1 MAYDK
6 LKIFSGSANRY
17 LSKEVCNFLK
27 VPMGALEIGRF
38 PDGEVSIKI
47 TENTRGCDTFV
58 IQPTSSPA
66 NENLMELLIIIDA
79 LRRASAGRITAVVP
93 YYGYSRQDRKAE
105 PRVPITA
112 KLVANLITVAG
123 ANRVLT
129 LDLHAGQIQGF
140 FDIPVDHLFVRPV
153 LIDYFKRKKLSNLI
167 VVSPDAGGVER
178 ARSFAKRMKLNLA
191 IIDKRRISPDE
202 AAVMNIIGNV
212 KNKNIIIV
220 DDMIDTAGTLVKAAE
235 ALKKSGA
242 ADIYAAAAHGI
253 FAGSAYEKIEKSSV
267 KEVVVTNSISDNKS
281 QSKKIKVLSVGKLLA
296 DAILRIH
303 DEKSVSEL
311 FELS

>member
-27 VPMGALEIGRF
+27 VHMGALEIGRF
-38 PDGEVSIKI
+38 PDGEVNIKI
-47 TENTRGCDTFV
+47 TENIRGCDTFV

-153 LIDYFKRKKLSNLI
+153 LVDYFKRKKLQNLI

-178 ARSFAKRMKLNLA
+178 ARSFAKRMKVGLA

-235 ALKKSGA
+235 ALKKAGA
-242 ADIYAAAAHGI
+242 ADIYATAAHGI
-253 FAGSAYEKIEKSSV
+253 FAGSACEKIEKSPV
-267 KEVVVTNSISDNKS
+267 KEVVVTNSIYNKS
-281 QSKKIKVLSVGKLLA
+281 QLKKIKVLSVGKLLA

>member
-1 MAYDK
+1 MTYGK

-38 PDGEVSIKI
+38 PDGEVNIKI
-47 TENTRGCDTFV
+47 TENIRGCDTFV

-79 LRRASAGRITAVVP
+79 LCRASAGRITAVVP

-153 LIDYFKRKKLSNLI
+153 LVDYFKKKKLQNVI

-178 ARSFAKRMKLNLA
+178 ARSFAKRMKVGLA
-191 IIDKRRISPDE
+191 IIDKRRISPAE
-202 AAVMNIIGNV
+202 ATVMHIIGNV

-235 ALKKSGA
+235 ALKKNGA
-242 ADIYAAAAHGI
+242 ADIYATAAHGI

-267 KEVVVTNSISDNKS
+267 KEVVVTNSISGSKS
-281 QSKKIKVLSVGKLLA
+281 QPKKIKVLSVGRLLA

-311 FELS
+311 FEL